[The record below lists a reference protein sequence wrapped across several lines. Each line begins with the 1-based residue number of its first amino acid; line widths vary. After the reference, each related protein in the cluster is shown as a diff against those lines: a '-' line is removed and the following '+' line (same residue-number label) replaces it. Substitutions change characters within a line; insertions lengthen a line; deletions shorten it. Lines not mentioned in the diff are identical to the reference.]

1 MPTDPLGRG
10 LESLI
15 PDRAPDEDPVISDIP
30 ADLPASQVKTPLA
43 DVPKDAEPST
53 APAAKTYQDH
63 FIPRRGDSVFSIEMD
78 KIDPNP
84 YQPRREF
91 DEAALQ
97 DLADSIREHGVL
109 QPILVVK
116 REIEMPT
123 GLDVRYQLIA
133 GERRL
138 RAARKAGLSQIPAVI
153 RRGIPDERI
162 KLELALIENIQREDL
177 NPLDK
182 ARSFKRLI
190 DEFHLMQREI
200 AQRVGKSREMVA
212 NTLRLLSLPEEIQNA
227 LLSGKI
233 TEGHAR
239 AILIAG
245 DETAKQMEVYHS
257 ILMDRL
263 NVREAESQARKV
275 GGKEFR
281 PRKRH
286 SKVLDPEARQWQDQL
301 QEKLGTKV
309 KLERLGEKGKIVV
322 EFFSEEELRSILAKL
337 IHHGAD

>member
-15 PDRAPDEDPVISDIP
+15 PDRAPDE
-30 ADLPASQVKTPLA
+30 
-43 DVPKDAEPST
+43 E
-53 APAAKTYQDH
+53 PAAFDFTKDTPEPEEKPVSEAPKEPALPQAASARTYQDH
-63 FIPRRGDSVFSIEMD
+63 FAPRRGDSVFSIEIE

-91 DEAALQ
+91 DEVS
-97 DLADSIREHGVL
+97 LAGLAESIREHGVI
-109 QPILVVK
+109 QPILVTK
-116 REIEMPT
+116 REIETPT
-123 GLDVRYQLIA
+123 GISVRYQLIA

-153 RRGIPDERI
+153 RRGVPDERI

-177 NPLDK
+177 NALDK

-212 NTLRLLSLPEEIQNA
+212 NTLRLLALPEEIQNA
-227 LLSGKI
+227 LLSEKI
-233 TEGHAR
+233 SEGHAR
-239 AILIAG
+239 AILMAG
-245 DETAKQMEVYHS
+245 DDIAKQMEVYHT
-257 ILMDRL
+257 ILL
-263 NVREAESQARKV
+263 NKFSVREAEAQARKV
-275 GGKEFR
+275 SGKEFR
-281 PRKRH
+281 PRKRA

-309 KLERLGEKGKIVV
+309 KLERLGEKGKIIV
-322 EFFSEEELRSILAKL
+322 EFYSEEELRAILAKL
-337 IHHGAD
+337 MEKA

>member
-15 PDRAPDEDPVISDIP
+15 PDRAPDEDPAVSDFTK
-30 ADLPASQVKTPLA
+30 DTPESERKPVSE
-43 DVPKDAEPST
+43 VPKEPVLSQ
-53 APAAKTYQDH
+53 AVSARTYQDH
-63 FIPRRGDSVFSIEMD
+63 FVPRRGDSVFSIEIE

-91 DEAALQ
+91 DEVS
-97 DLADSIREHGVL
+97 LAGLAESIREHGVI
-109 QPILVVK
+109 QPILVTK
-116 REIEMPT
+116 REIETPT
-123 GLDVRYQLIA
+123 GISVRYQLIA

-153 RRGIPDERI
+153 RRGVPDERI

-177 NPLDK
+177 NALDK

-212 NTLRLLSLPEEIQNA
+212 NTLRLLALPEEIQNA
-227 LLSGKI
+227 LLSEKI
-233 TEGHAR
+233 SEGHAR
-239 AILIAG
+239 AILMAG
-245 DETAKQMEVYHS
+245 DDIAKQMEVYHT
-257 ILMDRL
+257 ILL
-263 NVREAESQARKV
+263 NKFSVREAEAQARKV
-275 GGKEFR
+275 SGKEFR
-281 PRKRH
+281 PRKRA

-309 KLERLGEKGKIVV
+309 KLERLGEKGKIIV
-322 EFFSEEELRSILAKL
+322 EFYSEEELRSILAKL
-337 IHHGAD
+337 MERA

>member
-15 PDRAPDEDPVISDIP
+15 PDRAPDEDPAVSDIHM
-30 ADLPASQVKTPLA
+30 DILDSSVTP
-43 DVPKDAEPST
+43 VPQNTQTGDSSIQ
-53 APAAKTYQDH
+53 APPTKTYQDH
-63 FIPRRGDSVFSIEMD
+63 FAPRRGDSVFSIEIE

-91 DEAALQ
+91 DEDALVG
-97 DLADSIREHGVL
+97 LAESIREHGVI
-109 QPILVVK
+109 QPILVTK
-116 REIEMPT
+116 REIETPT
-123 GLDVRYQLIA
+123 GISVRYQLIA

-153 RRGIPDERI
+153 RRGVPDERI

-212 NTLRLLSLPEEIQNA
+212 NTIRLLSLPEEIQNA
-227 LLSGKI
+227 ILSEKI

-239 AILIAG
+239 AILMAG
-245 DETAKQMEVYHS
+245 DDTAKQMEVYHT
-257 ILMDRL
+257 ILL
-263 NVREAESQARKV
+263 NKFSVREAEAQARKV

-322 EFFSEEELRSILAKL
+322 EFYSDEELRSILAKL
-337 IHHGAD
+337 MERA